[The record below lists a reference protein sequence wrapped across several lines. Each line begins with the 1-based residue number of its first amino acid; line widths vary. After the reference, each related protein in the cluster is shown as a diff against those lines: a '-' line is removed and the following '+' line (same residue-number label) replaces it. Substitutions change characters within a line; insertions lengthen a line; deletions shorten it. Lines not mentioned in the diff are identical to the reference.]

1 MSLRSQKIMNFMPL
15 ITRVSLLLASGFLFS
30 CASATLELQDP
41 STDKA
46 AIQSGAIAIGGVLQ
60 AGSGIGLTDSARNV
74 IAGDLGK
81 TVAKKRRKQDVMGW
95 DTVKRL
101 AGAPSLSSGGS
112 SNLLSRSFSSS
123 DREKLRK
130 AGAKYVLIVLV
141 KSNEIWDDVSE
152 SCEHDTEEI
161 RDKEGHV
168 ISCITTTTYTTTSSA
183 YRSVKAEYH
192 LYDLA
197 SGNKVWVTSSDYRE
211 ANSRSNCSEFHYPRP
226 PQHPA
231 PPAIDD
237 VMKNMSAAAVRKL
250 PKK

>member
-1 MSLRSQKIMNFMPL
+1 MNFTYHL
-15 ITRVSLLLASGFLFS
+15 ARISLLFASGFLFS

-41 STDKA
+41 ATDKA
-46 AIQSGAIAIGGVLQ
+46 AIQSGSIAIGGVLQ
-60 AGSGIGLTDSARNV
+60 AGSGIGLTDSARNA
-74 IAGDLGK
+74 IAGDLGQ
-81 TVAKKRRKQDVMGW
+81 TIAKKRRKQDVMGW

-112 SNLLSRSFSSS
+112 SDLLSRSFSAS

-130 AGAKYVLIVLV
+130 GGAKYVLIVLV
-141 KSNEIWDDVSE
+141 NGNEIWEDVSE
-152 SCEHDTEEI
+152 SCEHETEEI
-161 RDKEGHV
+161 LDKDGHV
-168 ISCITTTTYTTTSSA
+168 IACITTDTYTTTSSSH
-183 YRSVKAEYH
+183 RKVRAEYH
-192 LYDLA
+192 LYELS
-197 SGNKVWVTSSDYRE
+197 SGSKVWVTSSDYRE